1 MREAAKF
8 DELGLRR
15 LQSQAESSQPFH
27 KRLLNTKSV
36 RAILETQQ
44 EVIDIPHHAGLAP
57 KPRLDHTLEP
67 QIENIVEVY
76 ITQQNADRS
85 ALRSSLSLGW
95 TSPSSSTPAFSQR
108 LIRLIN
114 R

>member
-1 MREAAKF
+1 VSLRIPAKF
-8 DELGLRR
+8 DQFGFRR
-15 LQSQAESSQPFH
+15 FQSQAESPQPLH

-67 QIENIVEVY
+67 QIEHIVEV
-76 ITQQNADRS
+76 
-85 ALRSSLSLGW
+85 
-95 TSPSSSTPAFSQR
+95 
-108 LIRLIN
+108 
-114 R
+114 